1 MKPPVLRFAL
11 FALLGLLLSPLAVV
25 HSSPSPADSVH
36 FCQLIDFEQWRRD
49 YPRPAA
55 KRLALN
61 VGEPRTVRMIYFL
74 PNDRPFRQEV
84 VDSMKVAIRR
94 VQTFYAEQM
103 QAHGYGNKTFRI
115 ETDAQGEP
123 LVHRVDGRH
132 PDSYYLRYIGVL
144 EVGQMFDRE
153 ENIYL
158 VVIDGGQNWG
168 GQGEGYKKS
177 GFAWVF
183 GRVRV
188 DFVVTAHE
196 LGHAFGLLHDFR
208 DGSYIMSYGSRP
220 DRLSAY
226 SAEFLSVHPYFNPEI
241 PIEEG
246 PPPTIELI
254 SPRTYP
260 AGSESVPIQLKVADS
275 QGIHQVNLFVFAG
288 PGGTNVKASR
298 GLSGESDAV
307 VEFEYDGDIPS
318 FPGLSLSDPVAHWI
332 RVQVVDSEGNIARVK
347 FLLAEVSP
355 HQIATLEGH
364 TDGVAAVSFSPDG
377 SLLASGSSDGTILLW
392 DMRSRERVA
401 TLGVA
406 ILERHTDGV
415 AAVSFSPDG
424 ALLASG
430 LGDRTVLLWDVATR
444 EQVAT
449 LGHRFWVNAVS
460 FSPDGTLL
468 ASGSRHRTVLLWD
481 VATREQVATL
491 EGHTNVVYSVSFSPD
506 GALLATGGR
515 DGMVI
520 LWDVLTREKIIAF
533 GHTDAIRSVSFS
545 PDGTTLAAGGE
556 DGTILLWNVDKTPH
570 SLTKVSGDGQG
581 GQAGAQLAKP
591 FVVSVLDQDGSAF
604 AGAVVTFSITA
615 GGGTL
620 SAATATTAANGRAR
634 STLTLGSEP
643 GTNTVEATVEGLE
656 PETFTAIGQATT
668 DPDGDDEQAMPQS
681 LTKVSGEG
689 QAGQAGTTL
698 AAPFVVSVL
707 DQNGSAFAGAVVTF
721 SVTAGGGTLSS
732 TTTTTDAN
740 GRARSTLT
748 LGSDPGP
755 NTVAATVAGLEP
767 VAFTATAT
775 AIEQTPQSL
784 TKVSGEGQA
793 GQAGATLAA
802 PFVVSVLD
810 EDGAAIAGAVV
821 TFSVTAGGGMLS
833 STTAP
838 TDANGRARSTLT
850 LGSGPGTN
858 TVTATVA
865 GLESVTF
872 TASGYAIPQSLTKV
886 SGEGQEG
893 PASTQLAAPFVVS
906 VLDEDGAAIAGAS
919 VTFSVT
925 AGGGTLSSTT
935 ATTDAN
941 GRARSTL
948 TLGNQPGLNAVAAT
962 VAGLESV
969 TFTASGYATPYS
981 LTKVSGEGQEGPA
994 STQLNEPFVVSVL
1007 DQGGAAIAG
1016 AVVTFSVT
1024 AGGGMLSSTTDANP
1038 CIVGSSTSSATA
1050 TTDANGR
1057 AATRLA
1063 LGSQPGSNTVAATV
1077 EGLEPVTFT
1086 ATAAE
1091 QTTSHSLTKVCGEDQ
1106 EGTAGILLDKPF
1118 VVSVLDEDGAAMAG
1132 VVVTFSVTAGGGTLS
1147 STTATTEA
1155 NGRAATRL
1163 TPGSEPGTNTV
1174 EATVEGLEP
1183 VTFTAS
1189 GQASPVVGL
1198 FDLFGSGKRVALPD
1212 SPQLAQNAPN
1222 PFNSQTVL
1230 SYFLHA
1236 PGPARVEVFALTGQ
1250 RVAVLHQGPQQAG
1263 YHRLRW
1269 NGRDDTGRPV
1279 ASGMYLYRLVTSEDV
1294 LTRKLTLL
1302 R

>member
-1 MKPPVLRFAL
+1 MKTLVRHSAVLAL
-11 FALLGLLLSPLAVV
+11 IGFILSPLAVA
-25 HSSPSPADSVH
+25 HALSPPVDSVH
-36 FCQLIDFEQWRRD
+36 FCQLIDYEQWRRD
-49 YPRPAA
+49 NPRPAG

-103 QAHGYGNKTFRI
+103 QAHGYGYKTFRI

-132 PDSYYLRYIGVL
+132 SERLGGGPMINQLG
-144 EVGQMFDRE
+144 EMFDVNA
-153 ENIYL
+153 NIYNIIL
-158 VVIDGGQNWG
+158 DSATFARGGGSRYSKNGGYAWLDDDYIWG
-168 GQGEGYKKS
+168 SAHGGYT
-177 GFAWVF
+177 G
-183 GRVRV
+183 
-188 DFVVTAHE
+188 VTAHE
-196 LGHAFGLLHDFR
+196 IGHAFGLRHDFR
-208 DGSYIMSYGSRP
+208 DDAYIMSYGSRT

-318 FPGLSLSDPVAHWI
+318 FPGLSLSFPVVHWI
-332 RVQVVDSEGNIARVK
+332 LVQVVDSEGNIARVK
-347 FLLAEVSP
+347 FLLVEVSP

-401 TLGVA
+401 TFGVA

-424 ALLASG
+424 SLLASG

-449 LGHRFWVNAVS
+449 LGHRLWVNAVS

-468 ASGSRHRTVLLWD
+468 ASGLWHRTVLLWD

-506 GALLATGGR
+506 GALLATGGW

-545 PDGTTLAAGGE
+545 PDGTTLAAGGQ

-604 AGAVVTFSITA
+604 AGAVVTFSVTA

-620 SAATATTAANGRAR
+620 SAATVTTDANGRVAT
-634 STLTLGSEP
+634 TLTLGSEP
-643 GTNTVEATVEGLE
+643 GTNTVEAAVEGLQ
-656 PETFTAIGQATT
+656 PVTFTATATVQT
-668 DPDGDDEQAMPQS
+668 AHT
-681 LTKVSGEG
+681 LAKVSGDNQESPAST
-689 QAGQAGTTL
+689 QL
-698 AAPFVVSVL
+698 NAPFVVSVL
-707 DQNGSAFAGAVVTF
+707 DQAGSPLAGVDVTF
-721 SVTAGGGTLSS
+721 SVA
-732 TTTTTDAN
+732 
-740 GRARSTLT
+740 
-748 LGSDPGP
+748 
-755 NTVAATVAGLEP
+755 
-767 VAFTATAT
+767 
-775 AIEQTPQSL
+775 
-784 TKVSGEGQA
+784 
-793 GQAGATLAA
+793 
-802 PFVVSVLD
+802 
-810 EDGAAIAGAVV
+810 
-821 TFSVTAGGGMLS
+821 
-833 STTAP
+833 
-838 TDANGRARSTLT
+838 
-850 LGSGPGTN
+850 
-858 TVTATVA
+858 
-865 GLESVTF
+865 
-872 TASGYAIPQSLTKV
+872 
-886 SGEGQEG
+886 
-893 PASTQLAAPFVVS
+893 
-906 VLDEDGAAIAGAS
+906 
-919 VTFSVT
+919 
-925 AGGGTLSSTT
+925 
-935 ATTDAN
+935 
-941 GRARSTL
+941 
-948 TLGNQPGLNAVAAT
+948 
-962 VAGLESV
+962 
-969 TFTASGYATPYS
+969 
-981 LTKVSGEGQEGPA
+981 
-994 STQLNEPFVVSVL
+994 
-1007 DQGGAAIAG
+1007 
-1016 AVVTFSVT
+1016 
-1024 AGGGMLSSTTDANP
+1024 AGGGMLSSTTDANS
-1038 CIVGSSTSSATA
+1038 CTIASSTSSATA
-1050 TTDANGR
+1050 TTDANGH
-1057 AATRLA
+1057 AATRLT
-1063 LGSQPGSNTVAATV
+1063 LGSESGPNTVSATV

-1091 QTTSHSLTKVCGEDQ
+1091 QAMPHRLTKVCGDSQ
-1106 EGTAGILLDKPF
+1106 EGTAGILLAEPF
-1118 VVSVLDEDGAAMAG
+1118 VVLVSDEDGAAMAG
-1132 VVVTFSVTAGGGTLS
+1132 VDVSFAVTAGGGTLS
-1147 STTATTEA
+1147 AATATTDA
-1155 NGRAATRL
+1155 TGRAATRL
-1163 TPGSEPGTNTV
+1163 TLGSEPGTNTV
-1174 EATVEGLEP
+1174 SATVEGLEP
-1183 VTFTAS
+1183 RIFTAT
-1189 GQASPVVGL
+1189 GQESPFVSL
-1198 FDLFGSGKRVALPD
+1198 FDLFGGGKLVALPD
-1212 SPQLAQNAPN
+1212 RPQLAQNAPN

-1230 SYFLHA
+1230 AYFLLE
-1236 PGPARVEVFALTGQ
+1236 PGPARLEVFALTGQ
-1250 RVAVLHQGPQQAG
+1250 RVAVLQQGPQQAG
-1263 YHRLRW
+1263 YHRLHW
-1269 NGRDDTGRPV
+1269 DGRDAAGRPV
-1279 ASGMYLYRLVTSEDV
+1279 ASGAYLYRLVTDEAV
-1294 LTRKLTLL
+1294 LTRKLILL

>member
-1 MKPPVLRFAL
+1 MKTLVRHSAVLAL
-11 FALLGLLLSPLAVV
+11 IGFVLSPLAVA
-25 HSSPSPADSVH
+25 HALPTPADSVH
-36 FCQLIDFEQWRRD
+36 FCQLIDFEQWQRD
-49 YPRPAA
+49 HPRPAG

-103 QAHGYGNKTFRI
+103 QAHGYGYKTFRI

-132 PDSYYLRYIGVL
+132 PERLGGGPMIDQLG
-144 EVGQMFDRE
+144 EMFDVNA
-153 ENIYL
+153 NIYNIIL
-158 VVIDGGQNWG
+158 DSATFALGGGSRYSKNGGYAWLDDDYIWG
-168 GQGEGYKKS
+168 SAHGGYT
-177 GFAWVF
+177 G
-183 GRVRV
+183 
-188 DFVVTAHE
+188 VTAHE
-196 LGHAFGLLHDFR
+196 IGHAFGLLHDFR
-208 DGSYIMSYGSRP
+208 DDAYIMSYGSRP

-288 PGGTNVKASR
+288 PDGTNVKASR

-318 FPGLSLSDPVAHWI
+318 FPGLSLSFPVAHWI
-332 RVQVVDSEGNIARVK
+332 RVQVVDSEGNIARVE

-401 TLGVA
+401 TLGHTDGVVA
-406 ILERHTDGV
+406 VSFSPDGSLLASGSSDGTILLWDMRSRERVATLGHTDGV
-415 AAVSFSPDG
+415 AAVSFSPDGSLLASGSSDGTILLWDMRSRERVATLGHTDGVVAVSFSPDG

-468 ASGSRHRTVLLWD
+468 ASGLWHRTVLLWD

-506 GALLATGGR
+506 GALLATGGW

-581 GQAGAQLAKP
+581 GLVGEQLAKP

-604 AGAVVTFSITA
+604 AGAVVTFSVTA

-620 SAATATTAANGRAR
+620 SAATVTTDANGRAATR
-634 STLTLGSEP
+634 LTLGSQP
-643 GTNTVEATVEGLE
+643 GTNTVEAAVEGLE
-656 PETFTAIGQATT
+656 PETFTATAVVQT
-668 DPDGDDEQAMPQS
+668 PHS
-681 LTKVSGEG
+681 LTKVS
-689 QAGQAGTTL
+689 
-698 AAPFVVSVL
+698 
-707 DQNGSAFAGAVVTF
+707 D
-721 SVTAGGGTLSS
+721 
-732 TTTTTDAN
+732 
-740 GRARSTLT
+740 
-748 LGSDPGP
+748 
-755 NTVAATVAGLEP
+755 
-767 VAFTATAT
+767 
-775 AIEQTPQSL
+775 
-784 TKVSGEGQA
+784 
-793 GQAGATLAA
+793 
-802 PFVVSVLD
+802 
-810 EDGAAIAGAVV
+810 DGHG
-821 TFSVTAGGGMLS
+821 
-833 STTAP
+833 
-838 TDANGRARSTLT
+838 
-850 LGSGPGTN
+850 
-858 TVTATVA
+858 
-865 GLESVTF
+865 
-872 TASGYAIPQSLTKV
+872 
-886 SGEGQEG
+886 G
-893 PASTQLAAPFVVS
+893 PASTQLA
-906 VLDEDGAAIAGAS
+906 
-919 VTFSVT
+919 
-925 AGGGTLSSTT
+925 
-935 ATTDAN
+935 
-941 GRARSTL
+941 
-948 TLGNQPGLNAVAAT
+948 
-962 VAGLESV
+962 
-969 TFTASGYATPYS
+969 
-981 LTKVSGEGQEGPA
+981 
-994 STQLNEPFVVSVL
+994 EPFVVSVL
-1007 DQGGAAIAG
+1007 DQDGEAFAG
-1016 AVVTFSVT
+1016 VDVTFSVT

-1038 CIVGSSTSSATA
+1038 CTIASSTSSATA
-1050 TTDANGR
+1050 TTDANGQ
-1057 AATRLA
+1057 AATRLT
-1063 LGSQPGSNTVAATV
+1063 LGSDPGTNTVSATV

-1091 QTTSHSLTKVCGEDQ
+1091 QAMPHSLTKVCGEDQ
-1106 EGTAGILLDKPF
+1106 EGTAGILLDELF
-1118 VVSVLDEDGAAMAG
+1118 VVLVSDEDGAAMAG
-1132 VVVTFSVTAGGGTLS
+1132 VVVSFAVTAGGGTLS
-1147 STTATTEA
+1147 AATATTAA

-1163 TPGSEPGTNTV
+1163 TLGSEPGTNTV
-1174 EATVEGLEP
+1174 SATVEGLEP
-1183 VTFTAS
+1183 GTFTAI
-1189 GQASPVVGL
+1189 GQESPLVSF
-1198 FDLFGSGKRVALPD
+1198 FDTFLGGGKLVALPD

-1230 SYFLHA
+1230 SYFLLE
-1236 PGPARVEVFALTGQ
+1236 PGPARLEVFALTGQ
-1250 RVAVLHQGPQQAG
+1250 RVAVLQQGPQQAG
-1263 YHRLRW
+1263 YHRLHW
-1269 NGRDDTGRPV
+1269 DGRDDAGHPV
-1279 ASGMYLYRLVTSEDV
+1279 ASGAYLYRLVTDEAV
-1294 LTRKLTLL
+1294 LTRKLILL